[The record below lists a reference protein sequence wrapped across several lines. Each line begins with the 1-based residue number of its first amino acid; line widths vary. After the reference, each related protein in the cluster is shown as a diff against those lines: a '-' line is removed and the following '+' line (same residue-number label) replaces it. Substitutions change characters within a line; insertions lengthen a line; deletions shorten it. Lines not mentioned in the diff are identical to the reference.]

1 MDKID
6 KVSIVML
13 SFNRQADVAEGVTQ
27 LLNQGYPDIEIIVVD
42 NGSTDGT
49 PQMVG
54 EQFPLVRL
62 IALPNNIGVAAYNIG
77 FKEARGQYIV
87 ILDDDSFPG
96 PKAIS
101 RMVEEFHNNPALGII
116 AFDVRNYY
124 DYEKCTKPHDKNNNS
139 DENMDNK
146 ENKIGENPACRY
158 QMAFNGAGAGI
169 RKKCLEEVGGY
180 PEEFFLYWNEQDLAI
195 RILNAGYQIQ
205 WFTDIISYHK
215 YSPANRESLRAPFF
229 YTRNLYWL
237 IWKYFPI
244 KKIITDSCQLF
255 YYSIYYSLEQKT
267 TIYLKATFS
276 ALFHI
281 EKIRRQPTKKE
292 IIKNL
297 RLTYRLPF
305 IYYK

>member
-1 MDKID
+1 MEQ
-6 KVSIVML
+6 VSIVML
-13 SFNRQADVAEGVTQ
+13 SFNRQSDVAEGVTQ
-27 LLNQGYPDIEIIVVD
+27 LLKQDYPAIEIIVVD

-49 PQMVG
+49 AQMVR
-54 EQFPLVRL
+54 EQFPAVHLL
-62 IALPNNIGVAAYNIG
+62 ALPDNIGVAAYNIG
-77 FKEARGQYIV
+77 FKEAQGQYIV

-96 PKAIS
+96 PHAIS
-101 RMVEEFHNNPALGII
+101 RMVQEFLSNPTLGIV

-124 DYEKCTKPHDKNNNS
+124 DYEKCTQSQESQN
-139 DENMDNK
+139 
-146 ENKIGENPACRY
+146 NKIGETNASQY
-158 QMAFNGAGAGI
+158 QLAFNGAGAGI

-205 WFTDIISYHK
+205 WFTDIVSYHK
-215 YSPANRESLRAPFF
+215 YSPANRQSQRAPFF

-237 IWKYFPI
+237 IWKYFPLHR
-244 KKIITDSCQLF
+244 IITDSCQLF
-255 YYSIYYSLEQKT
+255 YYSLYYSLEQKT
-267 TIYLKATFS
+267 IIYLKATLS

-281 EKIRRQPTKKE
+281 GKIRRQPAKKE
-292 IIKNL
+292 IFTNL